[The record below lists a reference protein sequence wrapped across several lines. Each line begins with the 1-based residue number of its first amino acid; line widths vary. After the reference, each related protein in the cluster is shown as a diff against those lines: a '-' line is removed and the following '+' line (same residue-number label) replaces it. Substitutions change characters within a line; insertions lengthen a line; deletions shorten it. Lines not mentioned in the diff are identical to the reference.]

1 MLPTNRWEKNND
13 ALPLDLNSRK
23 YIYIYI
29 YLFIYIYI
37 IVKLIDKSGRSRR
50 LISETVPIEEIEFA
64 RPYDLWD
71 WEAQPLFSILL

>member
-23 YIYIYI
+23 YIYIY
-29 YLFIYIYI
+29 IYIYI